1 MAPVGPEAKR
11 ALDGLLEDA
20 RDAGVDV
27 DDVDSIQ
34 RGYDDYLLQQ
44 LQSAP
49 AEREDPTM
57 FCTMI
62 GVTIGEH
69 LARRT
74 DLVWRVVTDDEG
86 TDLALSTPSE
96 NAILF
101 PTDPVF
107 AAWAEQEDG
116 WVAAWVTNLVE
127 SLRGQTPP
135 A

>member
-1 MAPVGPEAKR
+1 MAPVGAEAKR
-11 ALDGLLEDA
+11 ALEGFLEDA

-27 DDVDSIQ
+27 DDVNSIQ
-34 RGYDDYLLQQ
+34 HGYDEYLLHQ
-44 LQSAP
+44 LQAAP
-49 AEREDPTM
+49 ADREDPTM

-62 GVTIGEH
+62 GVAIGEH

-74 DLVWRVVTDDEG
+74 ELVWRVVTDDEG
-86 TDLALSTPSE
+86 TDLALSTPAE

-101 PTDPVF
+101 PSDPVF

-116 WVAAWVTNLVE
+116 WVAEWVTNLVE
-127 SLRGQTPP
+127 SLREQTPN